1 MNSYTLDMRYLP
13 ICHSEINHLGGSH
26 LQKIGCLEG
35 ESNEHRKAV
44 LVNTAE
50 SFSLV
55 RPLEVFLV

>member
-1 MNSYTLDMRYLP
+1 MNSHTLDMCCLL
-13 ICHSEINHLGGSH
+13 ICHSEINQLGGSH

-35 ESNEHRKAV
+35 ESIEHRKAI

-50 SFSLV
+50 SFLLV